1 MSYIQKIIRL
11 ELSADK
17 PANDGYYY
25 AGLSLPAEDYEI
37 LDTMQK
43 LRAVGREEDV
53 WISVMECNALPVLE
67 NVRLDSPTIDE
78 LNFFAKRLA
87 SMTEEERIVFDAII
101 RQVIPENPKGE
112 IVSMTDLINS
122 TYGLDGVLIVSN
134 ICNDEQL
141 GQFVIDDELDDEVNA
156 DRKSTRLN
164 SSH

>member
-53 WISVMECNALPVLE
+53 WISVM
-67 NVRLDSPTIDE
+67 
-78 LNFFAKRLA
+78 
-87 SMTEEERIVFDAII
+87 
-101 RQVIPENPKGE
+101 
-112 IVSMTDLINS
+112 
-122 TYGLDGVLIVSN
+122 
-134 ICNDEQL
+134 
-141 GQFVIDDELDDEVNA
+141 
-156 DRKSTRLN
+156 
-164 SSH
+164 